1 MQVSLRMSP
10 GLEMWFGEW
19 GWIDEEWF
27 EERLEAGYMLVSAFR
42 FIVRILADRFSF
54 TIF

>member
-19 GWIDEEWF
+19 GWIDEDWDEQ
-27 EERLEAGYMLVSAFR
+27 EAGYMLVSAFR
-42 FIVRILADRFSF
+42 F
-54 TIF
+54 

>member
-27 EERLEAGYMLVSAFR
+27 EERLTLNNAGGRLYACL
-42 FIVRILADRFSF
+42 RFSF
-54 TIF
+54 